1 MTEQPR
7 GSPGS
12 QAPATL
18 LGILKHEKK
27 KLQPRLR
34 EEQQT
39 RDQLSCGLGSGRWGR
54 QAGLGRARHPGT
66 GSDSVPCLLC
76 NRKAGVLVNSSCPCS
91 LSELPNRMSSSKG
104 LGGVKVPPPTLDQAK
119 GLSSSWRSL
128 VHLGGPVA
136 GRGSGALPG
145 VLPGVR
151 LCRSHFLAGDRLPI
165 ASPPALFKQDKANPG
180 RTSEHRPYL

>member
-1 MTEQPR
+1 M
-7 GSPGS
+7 
-12 QAPATL
+12 
-18 LGILKHEKK
+18 KK
-27 KLQPRLR
+27 KTSTQAQGRAADSGPALLWA
-34 EEQQT
+34 
-39 RDQLSCGLGSGRWGR
+39 GSGRWGR

-104 LGGVKVPPPTLDQAK
+104 LGGLEAPPPTLDQAK

-128 VHLGGPVA
+128 VHPGGPVA

-165 ASPPALFKQDKANPG
+165 ASPPALFKQDKVNPG

>member
-27 KLQPRLR
+27 KTSTQAQGRAADSGPALLWA
-34 EEQQT
+34 
-39 RDQLSCGLGSGRWGR
+39 GSGRWGR

-104 LGGVKVPPPTLDQAK
+104 LGGLKAPPPTLDQAK

-128 VHLGGPVA
+128 VHPGGPVA

-165 ASPPALFKQDKANPG
+165 ASPPALFKQDKVNPG

>member
-1 MTEQPR
+1 M
-7 GSPGS
+7 
-12 QAPATL
+12 
-18 LGILKHEKK
+18 KK
-27 KLQPRLR
+27 KKTSTQAQGRAADSGPALLWA
-34 EEQQT
+34 
-39 RDQLSCGLGSGRWGR
+39 GSGRWGR